1 MPMMGSLTRPT
12 LPLII
17 ALALGLPSVGRAAD
31 FYLHFNSCRITV
43 GYLVL
48 SEESLKTFEGDGSL
62 TSCTRVSQRIRCDF
76 QFAGASRGYRN
87 SDEYMV
93 HVETPPM
100 LIFTNTNMTDYY
112 VIDQS
117 QHAVTLITR
126 VLDAKFAGAKVCH
139 GIYMT
144 ESERRELQKQPKK

>member
-1 MPMMGSLTRPT
+1 MPRILARLVPF
-12 LPLII
+12 LI
-17 ALALGLPSVGRAAD
+17 LAVIVGLPSGGSAAD
-31 FYLHFNSCRITV
+31 FYLHFSSCRITV

-48 SEESLKTFEGDGSL
+48 SDESLKTFEGDGAL
-62 TSCTRVSQRIRCDF
+62 TSCTRVSQRIQCEF
-76 QFAGASRGYRN
+76 EFPGGSKGHRN
-87 SDEYMV
+87 SDQYTV

-100 LIFTNTNMTDYY
+100 LIFTNANMTDYY

-139 GIYMT
+139 GLYMT
-144 ESERRELQKQPKK
+144 ESERREMEKPPRK